1 MNALA
6 QLHCTEIH
14 ANEAVTHNKQLVAL
28 HHEVPDWHIF
38 ERESVT
44 TLERVFVF
52 YDFAEALA
60 FTDAVGALAQEEGH
74 HPSILTEWGK
84 VRVTWW
90 THSLRGLHPN
100 DFIMAAKTDALYRR
114 MKPHAHILAH

>member
-1 MNALA
+1 MNTLA
-6 QLHCTEIH
+6 QMHCTEIH
-14 ANEAVTHNKQLVAL
+14 VSEAVTTEEAL
-28 HHEVPDWHIF
+28 IKYHHEVPDWHTF
-38 ERESVT
+38 AREGVT

-60 FTDAVGALAQEEGH
+60 FTNAVGELAQEEGH

-100 DFIMAAKTDALYRR
+100 DFIMAAKTDALYQR
-114 MKPHAHILAH
+114 MRPHAQIVAH